1 MIEFLVDKGIGHAG
15 VQFKMK
21 DWAFNRQR
29 YWGEPIPLIHCPKC
43 GVVGVPYE
51 ELPLRLPDVEDFE
64 PGEDGQSP
72 LARIESFVNCTCPKC
87 GGAAKRE
94 TDTMPQ
100 WAGSSWYFL
109 RYCDA
114 NNDKAFADRKKIDYW
129 MPVDW
134 YNGGMEHVTRHLIYS
149 RFWHHFLYD
158 IGEVNTSEP
167 YMKRSAQGLILGP
180 DGDKMSKSKGN
191 VVDPLDIV
199 EQYGADT
206 LRVYVLFMGDY
217 SSAAPWSD
225 SSVKGCR
232 RFLERVAG
240 LTEIMTDGASPA
252 SLETCMHKTIKK
264 VSEDIEAQKFNT
276 AIAALMTLVNDI
288 YKAGS
293 ISKDDLI
300 TFLKLLSP
308 FAPHLTEEIYANIAG
323 EDAGFLTVSAW
334 PEYDPAKTIDDMIEV
349 GVQVNGK
356 VRAAVQIARDADK
369 ETALA
374 TAKANERV
382 ASFMEGKKLIK
393 EIYVPGK
400 IINFVVK

>member
-1 MIEFLVDKGIGHAG
+1 M
-15 VQFKMK
+15 
-21 DWAFNRQR
+21 R
-29 YWGEPIPLIHCPKC
+29 
-43 GVVGVPYE
+43 
-51 ELPLRLPDVEDFE
+51 
-64 PGEDGQSP
+64 
-72 LARIESFVNCTCPKC
+72 
-87 GGAAKRE
+87 
-94 TDTMPQ
+94 
-100 WAGSSWYFL
+100 
-109 RYCDA
+109 
-114 NNDKAFADRKKIDYW
+114 
-129 MPVDW
+129 
-134 YNGGMEHVTRHLIYS
+134 
-149 RFWHHFLYD
+149 
-158 IGEVNTSEP
+158 
-167 YMKRSAQGLILGP
+167 
-180 DGDKMSKSKGN
+180 
-191 VVDPLDIV
+191 
-199 EQYGADT
+199 
-206 LRVYVLFMGDY
+206 
-217 SSAAPWSD
+217 
-225 SSVKGCR
+225 GCK
-232 RFLERVAG
+232 RFLDRIAG
-240 LTEIMTDGASPA
+240 LTDIASGSGETPA
-252 SLETCMHKTIKK
+252 ITKSIHKTIKK

-323 EDAGFLTVSAW
+323 EDAGFLTVAAW
-334 PEYDPAKTIDDMIEV
+334 PEFDPAKTIDDMIEV